1 MTELSWRSRPTL
13 IVTLIIIAGT
23 LAAAHYCSR
32 LHHCATS
39 PNSGSEH
46 SWGIS
51 LTQDSRDSDFDSD
64 CHSNMVAV
72 GQMSVPSN
80 ASAHRVDSLQ
90 AMLDCSASLPSATA
104 ETGCL
109 ASQSA
114 MLYGYASRPFSA
126 SAELDRLASCSFDG
140 FNTTCAS
147 AWQYRRD
154 HGQLPASRNQS
165 HLATSSDPLQT
176 PVHSHFQL
184 SAFSRGGES
193 RRMVEAPAT
202 IKTAPTSS
210 MPIILMNK
218 HKSDHFWI
226 STKKWQKMMHA
237 LWGNTVTT
245 TTRKSGRP
253 KAVAKACLLYTSP
266 SPRD

>member
-1 MTELSWRSRPTL
+1 MNYGSSTTKLDALRLTSRSGEVARAPLGGSGRAAMTEHSWRPWTTL
-13 IVTLIIIAGT
+13 TTTFMIAAGT
-23 LAAAHYCSR
+23 LAAAHYCSIQY
-32 LHHCATS
+32 HCASS

-46 SWGIS
+46 RWGIS
-51 LTQDSRDSDFDSD
+51 LTQDSRDSDFYSG

-72 GQMSVPSN
+72 GQMSVSSH
-80 ASAHRVDSLQ
+80 ASAHRIDSLQ
-90 AMLDCSASLPSATA
+90 ALLECSASRPSL
-104 ETGCL
+104 GCL

-126 SAELDRLASCSFDG
+126 SAELDRLACSFHG
-140 FNTTCAS
+140 FNTMGAS

-165 HLATSSDPLQT
+165 HLATSSDHLQT
-176 PVHSHFQL
+176 PVHFQHQF

-193 RRMVEAPAT
+193 RRMIEAPAT

-237 LWGNTVTT
+237 L
-245 TTRKSGRP
+245 
-253 KAVAKACLLYTSP
+253 
-266 SPRD
+266 

>member
-1 MTELSWRSRPTL
+1 MARAPLGGSGRAAMTELGWRSRSTL
-13 IVTLIIIAGT
+13 TSTFIIAAGT

-46 SWGIS
+46 RWGIS
-51 LTQDSRDSDFDSD
+51 VTQDSRDSDFDSD

-109 ASQSA
+109 ASHSA
-114 MLYGYASRPFSA
+114 MLYCYASLPFSA
-126 SAELDRLASCSFDG
+126 SAELGRLASSCSACSFWG
-140 FNTTCAS
+140 FNTMCDS
-147 AWQYRRD
+147 ARYRRD

-165 HLATSSDPLQT
+165 HLATSSDHLQT
-176 PVHSHFQL
+176 PVHFQHQF

-193 RRMVEAPAT
+193 RWM
-202 IKTAPTSS
+202 I
-210 MPIILMNK
+210 
-218 HKSDHFWI
+218 
-226 STKKWQKMMHA
+226 
-237 LWGNTVTT
+237 
-245 TTRKSGRP
+245 
-253 KAVAKACLLYTSP
+253 
-266 SPRD
+266 